1 MCNTEECAGPYED
14 FRAQQCIQRSNK
26 YHKNIK
32 HTWLPYEHPD
42 GKSVRSTAKPAP
54 SFKGVL
60 WISQGD
66 WLHSREKLLS
76 SIFRRQMGVRIL
88 LEDIRN
94 NHGWVVFGDFRGA
107 KMWDEL
113 QVEGDRRGGVHEPGD
128 ARRDPLQ
135 LLGALQSVRP
145 RRVSGASATLTLE
158 VHADTNTTHA
168 VF

>member
-1 MCNTEECAGPYED
+1 MWLITFAGKTALKHFSETD
-14 FRAQQCIQRSNK
+14 GRS
-26 YHKNIK
+26 
-32 HTWLPYEHPD
+32 HP
-42 GKSVRSTAKPAP
+42 P
-54 SFKGVL
+54 
-60 WISQGD
+60 
-66 WLHSREKLLS
+66 
-76 SIFRRQMGVRIL
+76 
-88 LEDIRN
+88 EDIRN